1 MWKIFSI
8 IWISR
13 QLLKC
18 TRCNSTY
25 ALGQAAHEQRIG
37 LGVECP
43 IYIVTEGN
51 IQGENISSFYRY
63 AVYLLDQF

>member
-1 MWKIFSI
+1 MQFHI
-8 IWISR
+8 
-13 QLLKC
+13 C
-18 TRCNSTY
+18 
-25 ALGQAAHEQRIG
+25 IG
-37 LGVECP
+37 TGSARTENRLGVECP